1 MPMGACAGLAAG
13 TWALS
18 FRDDAHPE
26 TGDRHSGSCEP
37 TVVSKPRLFLELRGF
52 VLEAH
57 GYMVLKASSL
67 QAAMKSVALS
77 LSTAFVSYFLPL
89 LVMASR

>member
-1 MPMGACAGLAAG
+1 MGNP
-13 TWALS
+13 LS

-52 VLEAH
+52 VLAH

-67 QAAMKSVALS
+67 QAAMNSVALS